1 MYESERRWGPFSL
14 AIAIAGGLVIGGI
27 LLSVALWVLGMLAGV
42 VFFVLRIAL
51 LVGLAAAV
59 IYGVR
64 WFLGDRSRVDR

>member
-1 MYESERRWGPFSL
+1 
-14 AIAIAGGLVIGGI
+14 VIGGI